1 MKYLLTMSVLACL
14 LMADTDV
21 FEIDNTHMHTSEA
34 RESNENAS
42 VCVVDEEDS
51 EEIAY
56 ISSHLMELAKS
67 KDASFFH
74 DPCFIGCNAK
84 ICLVAA
90 SKYMDEYEQMLI
102 LEQKYADEN
111 QTGKLDID
119 FAKKT
124 LSYLGNVSIFLD
136 EACSL
141 GEQKACIGKEKI
153 NAMTII
159 EMGRFNYKEIQ

>member
-1 MKYLLTMSVLACL
+1 MKYLLTVSVLACL

-21 FEIDNTHMHTSEA
+21 FEIDNTHMSEA
-34 RESNENAS
+34 HESHDNTS
-42 VCVVDEEDS
+42 VCTVDKEDAK
-51 EEIAY
+51 EIAY

-74 DPCFIGCNAK
+74 DPCLIGCNAQ

-90 SKYMDEYEQMLI
+90 SKYMDEYEKMLI
-102 LEQKYADEN
+102 LEQKYTDEN

-119 FAKKT
+119 FAQKT
-124 LSYLGNVSIFLD
+124 LSYLGDVSIFLG

-153 NAMTII
+153 HGLLIG
-159 EMGRFNYKEIQ
+159 EMGRFNYKEKK